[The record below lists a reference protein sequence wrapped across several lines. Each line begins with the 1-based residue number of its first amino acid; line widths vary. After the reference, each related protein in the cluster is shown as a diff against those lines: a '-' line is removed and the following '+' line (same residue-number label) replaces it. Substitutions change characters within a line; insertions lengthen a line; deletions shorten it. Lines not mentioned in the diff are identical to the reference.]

1 MRYSIEQKIIDNLLV
16 FMLVMSTGGLLFVFN
31 RNLSYAI
38 FFGLIFFAYLF
49 FGKRL
54 KKSKVNSAVLS
65 LAVVVMLFLIN
76 YFFAINEQSVNK
88 YLYYIMVVT
97 CSVLVLLFF
106 NNSRKENVLIDR
118 LYFVLKLIVYHSVFN
133 FIAYFIIGNNLSIV
147 AVFHHECET
156 FLNIFFYTPERNI
169 VNVFGFEFCRNQ
181 GLFWEPGVLQ
191 AFLNIAFFIEAFIVK
206 KNRLFLL
213 IISFAL
219 ITTYSTTGL
228 ALLVIQGLI
237 YLKEEFKHNKFLIPF
252 IVALTIPIFLVFS
265 VNLEDKV
272 HGDSEAS
279 FQKRLFDLTQPLFI
293 AIEHPLTGIG
303 LDIDQFQ
310 KLRKEFYFSSSTLKS
325 LQDQIGVESKSTGTD
340 KGSSNSIM
348 FLLAAMGFPTAIL
361 FIYMF
366 FKQQI
371 ITEKKWLIMILMT
384 ISVIS
389 EPLLLRPF
397 FFIFIISGFM
407 NIFYKITSH
416 KKQLA

>member
-1 MRYSIEQKIIDNLLV
+1 MILDLDIIEI
-16 FMLVMSTGGLLFVFN
+16 
-31 RNLSYAI
+31 
-38 FFGLIFFAYLF
+38 
-49 FGKRL
+49 
-54 KKSKVNSAVLS
+54 
-65 LAVVVMLFLIN
+65 
-76 YFFAINEQSVNK
+76 
-88 YLYYIMVVT
+88 
-97 CSVLVLLFF
+97 
-106 NNSRKENVLIDR
+106 
-118 LYFVLKLIVYHSVFN
+118 KL
-133 FIAYFIIGNNLSIV
+133 
-147 AVFHHECET
+147 
-156 FLNIFFYTPERNI
+156 
-169 VNVFGFEFCRNQ
+169 
-181 GLFWEPGVLQ
+181 
-191 AFLNIAFFIEAFIVK
+191 
-206 KNRLFLL
+206 
-213 IISFAL
+213 SFAL

-237 YLKEEFKHNKFLIPF
+237 YLKEEFKGNKFLIPF

-265 VNLEDKV
+265 VNVEDKV
-272 HGDSEAS
+272 YGDSEAS

-397 FFIFIISGFM
+397 FFIFITSGFM